1 MFRGT
6 GTAIITP
13 FNKDESIDYHSFEK
27 IIEYQI
33 SNDVDA
39 IVVLGTTGESPVIDD
54 NERDEVVDFVVRQVD
69 KRVKVIVGTGTNS
82 TKHVVYN
89 NNSAEKY
96 GADALLVVNP
106 YYNKGTQKSLV
117 KHYKFLDE
125 NTNLPIIVYNVP
137 SRTAMNILPETIM
150 EIATSCKN
158 VTSVKEA
165 SGDISQIAKLMAIK
179 SEDLN
184 VLSGNDDQTLP
195 IIALGGSGVIS
206 TWANAFPKEMVL
218 IVNAMLNGKYKEAQK
233 YQNLYLQNMQQI
245 FNETSPIPIKYLVSK
260 LGLCN
265 NILRLPLAEAN
276 EETMQILDNELSKYR
291 KNNILF
297 SKLQEN

>member
-1 MFRGT
+1 MFTGT

-13 FNKDESIDYHSFEK
+13 FNIDETIDYQSFK
-27 IIEYQI
+27 KLIEYQI

-54 NERDEVVDFVVRQVD
+54 NERDEVVEFVVRNVD
-69 KRVKVIVGTGTNS
+69 KRVKVIIGTGTNNP
-82 TKHVVYN
+82 KHAVQHN
-89 NNSAEKY
+89 NNAEKY

-125 NTNLPIIVYNVP
+125 NTNLPIIIYNVP
-137 SRTAMNILPETIM
+137 SRTGMNILPETIM
-150 EIATSCKN
+150 EITSCCNN
-158 VTSVKEA
+158 VVAVKEA

-206 TWANAFPKEMVL
+206 AWANAFPKEMVL
-218 IVNAMLNGKYKEAQK
+218 IVNAMLNGNYKDAQK

-265 NILRLPLAEAN
+265 NILRLPLSEASK
-276 EETMQILDNELSKYR
+276 ETMQILDNELSKYR